1 MAWRLHETEIMPGA
15 KYIAIPMWSW
25 YWFQSQHVGKSIFA
39 GTNMHS
45 KWPARHLWAIVV
57 IEYYLMRWTYVR
69 TVHCRYA
76 IRVLTHWRD
85 GMGTLSALLA
95 TLWGEST
102 DHCGF
107 PWQRASNAGLWYFF
121 DVSPNK
127 LLNKHSS
134 GRWSET
140 SWRSCGITVMSG
152 HSTKKI
158 FVWAP
163 QRKP

>member
-45 KWPARHLWAIVV
+45 KWPARHLWAMVV
-57 IEYYLMRWTYVR
+57 IEYYLMRWTYVLFIADMP
-69 TVHCRYA
+69 YEY
-76 IRVLTHWRD
+76 WRID
-85 GMGTLSALLA
+85 VME
-95 TLWGEST
+95 WER
-102 DHCGF
+102 F
-107 PWQRASNAGLWYFF
+107 PHYWPLCEGNPQTIADSPDKGASNAGLLYFF

-127 LLNKHSS
+127 LLSKHSS

-152 HSTKKI
+152 HSTKKLV
-158 FVWAP
+158 VWAP